1 MPTIQELYRD
11 AIEYENEFLAHYI
24 YHLIQDKKIE
34 LSDQNSK
41 LQTVA
46 ADYEKLKEIRKN
58 NVLGM
63 RKIKT
68 FSIKM
73 SDTKFCF
80 IYASDRVAALLHYRQ
95 LHNGH
100 DPINCIDY
108 IYEDML
114 VPTAK
119 RLVSFRD
126 YKKEFTNFPVFIGYY
141 ER

>member
-1 MPTIQELYRD
+1 MQTVQELYRD
-11 AIEYENEFLAHYI
+11 SIEYEDEFLAHYI
-24 YHLIQDKKIE
+24 FNLIQDKKVTLNDPE
-34 LSDQNSK
+34 SK
-41 LQTVA
+41 INTVE
-46 ADYEKLKEIRKN
+46 ADHNKLKEIREK

-68 FSIKM
+68 FSIKI

-80 IYASDRVAALLHYRQ
+80 IYATDRMAALLHYRQ

-126 YKKEFTNFPVFIGYY
+126 YKKEFSDYPVLIGYY